1 MGKERRK
8 NTRVLFQTI
17 ADVNFAGKSYSKCE
31 TEDLSIKGISVI
43 GPSGQSVGERCEI
56 SLILSGSNS
65 KLVLK
70 MRGGVVRV
78 DPGGLAL
85 HFTEIDADSFYHL
98 KNIIYY
104 NSKDPDLIDLEL
116 IDG

>member
-1 MGKERRK
+1 
-8 NTRVLFQTI
+8 
-17 ADVNFAGKSYSKCE
+17 
-31 TEDLSIKGISVI
+31 
-43 GPSGQSVGERCEI
+43 
-56 SLILSGSNS
+56 
-65 KLVLK
+65 
-70 MRGGVVRV
+70 MRGEVVRV